1 MGSLL
6 PDPPQSGQTMAQM
19 SCSVTASKY
28 QKLHR
33 LEKELL
39 PGERFHLE
47 REMERNVKGYR
58 SLRKELT
65 QVRQELEQ
73 QRKQRNSE
81 IRNSKTIQTKFYKS
95 VVGTRTTKLSGGI
108 YQSNPVAREVF
119 FSDNKSV

>member
-6 PDPPQSGQTMAQM
+6 SVSPLFTQTLAKM
-19 SCSVTASKY
+19 SSSVTAVKY

-47 REMERNVKGYR
+47 REMEKNVKGYR

-65 QVRQELEQ
+65 QARQELDQ
-73 QRKQRNSE
+73 QRRQRNSE